1 MSLAERLSQAYVFIK
16 DRVNEIQLGYKS
28 MTIILRLVKSK
39 TVLRKLAVAGIHGW
53 RKLLG
58 F

>member
-28 MTIILRLVKSK
+28 MTIILSLVNSK
-39 TVLRKLAVAGIHGW
+39 RFLENWQLQEYTDGGSS
-53 RKLLG
+53 
-58 F
+58 

>member
-28 MTIILRLVKSK
+28 MTIIFEPCKIQNGS
-39 TVLRKLAVAGIHGW
+39 
-53 RKLLG
+53 
-58 F
+58 